1 MRISGLEFR
10 MTREHDDDDDDDDD
24 VGAVSGL
31 GVYEP

>member
-1 MRISGLEFR
+1 
-10 MTREHDDDDDDDDD
+10 MTREHDDDDDDDDEDDDDDD